1 MGKKY
6 VPCKGLGTSPRLVVF
21 SCKNFYFIVLHL
33 CIVLDCIV
41 RVSYQMDIML
51 SAIPEN
57 SSNQDRME
65 NDSEYYC
72 LLKTVSYDFK
82 ED

>member
-1 MGKKY
+1 M
-6 VPCKGLGTSPRLVVF
+6 
-21 SCKNFYFIVLHL
+21 
-33 CIVLDCIV
+33 LDCIV

>member
-1 MGKKY
+1 
-6 VPCKGLGTSPRLVVF
+6 
-21 SCKNFYFIVLHL
+21 
-33 CIVLDCIV
+33 
-41 RVSYQMDIML
+41 MDIML
-51 SAIPEN
+51 WAIPEN

-65 NDSEYYC
+65 SDSEYSC